1 MMKQSIDVFA
11 DSHEAMYNYINS
23 GNNRGRHTA
32 RVIVIKN
39 NRVLFDRELQ
49 VITFIG
55 TNESYVEILWPEE
68 NESPYY
74 VRYSNV
80 FQVFKFENGCLIIEG
95 ENKLKERITITIE

>member
-1 MMKQSIDVFA
+1 MAIQSTDVFA

-39 NRVLFDRELQ
+39 NRVLFNRELQ
-49 VITFIG
+49 VITFIE
-55 TNESYVEILWPEE
+55 TNESYAEILWPEE
-68 NESPYY
+68 NESQYY

-80 FQVFKFENGCLIIEG
+80 FQVLN
-95 ENKLKERITITIE
+95 LKTGA